1 MDARLVTPQDVERGI
16 HTGLTQMKT
25 LLQQWQPDAIVV
37 LLRSGVLAYQ
47 SVWGA
52 LDNHPRVFGELSEL
66 ARSPIL
72 ANIGRESVGTWRLE
86 EGDGALYE
94 IAFAMEL
101 RQGKGYPQLTD
112 AEIERLTDIYQ
123 DFRSFLLARKGV
135 QREVQHLKREFA
147 ELGLHTRHRHH
158 DSIRIL
164 VVDETYY
171 QGTTLK
177 ATAPV
182 IVEEALVQ
190 LLREQGVDFQGTIDI
205 RGHLLLAEEDHE
217 FDLLGWLQ
225 SLIDDVGRD
234 FNTDVM
240 WDRLTD
246 DVVKQLILAEV
257 PPEELE
263 LPLTDED
270 VDFFRTYYQGSMFN
284 LFVLYVDEVVRGFFD
299 DEEEEGNYTLAPLD
313 TIDAVKRLA
322 QRYHDKGTG
331 VFVEEH
337 NPELNPLQDMAIIM
351 GWDVDEM
358 AQRLLD
364 LRAKIVRRLRKMGED
379 WAREVKAGRIGDAK
393 IS

>member
-1 MDARLVTPQDVERGI
+1 MDKRLVTPQEVERGM
-16 HTGLTQMKT
+16 HTGLTQMKS

-52 LDNHPRVFGELSEL
+52 LDVHPRVFGELSEL

-72 ANIGRESVGTWRLE
+72 ANIGRESVGNWRLE
-86 EGDGALYE
+86 EGDAALYN

-101 RQGKGYPQLTD
+101 RQGKSYPQLSD

-135 QREVQHLKREFA
+135 QREVQHLKREFTKL
-147 ELGLHTRHRHH
+147 ELHTRHRHH

-164 VVDETYY
+164 VIDETYY

-182 IVEEALVQ
+182 IVEEAVVQ

-217 FDLLGWLQ
+217 VDLLGWLQ
-225 SLIDDVGRD
+225 SFIDDVGRD
-234 FNTDVM
+234 FNTDVL

-246 DVVKQLILAEV
+246 DVVKQIILAEV
-257 PPEELE
+257 PQEELE
-263 LPLTDED
+263 LPLKDED
-270 VDFFRTYYQGSMFN
+270 VDVFRTYYQDPMFN

-299 DEEEEGNYTLAPLD
+299 DEEEEGDYTLTPLD

-337 NPELNPLQDMAIIM
+337 NPELNPLQDIAIIM
-351 GWDVDEM
+351 GWNVDEM

-379 WAREVKAGRIGDAK
+379 WAREIESGEKSA
-393 IS
+393 